1 MRLHQLLG
9 CHVQRDH
16 LSRTL
21 ALLALPDYVLAC
33 CSDRQVLNAYFAEQI
48 VPRLDP
54 AEEPAV
60 RRRAKALVAAG
71 RTLPGAKLV
80 KALLADPLTAPFL
93 ARSLWSAADGSA
105 VITFKPAARGAR
117 IEITGPLRAFHRR
130 EIRKALNGILDKMCR
145 SS

>member
-9 CHVQRDH
+9 CHVQREH

-33 CSDRQVLNAYFAEQI
+33 CSDRQALNAYFAEQI
-48 VPRLDP
+48 VPRLGDP

-80 KALLADPLTAPFL
+80 KALIADALTAPSP
-93 ARSLWSAADGSA
+93 AKSLWSTADGPPS
-105 VITFKPAARGAR
+105 
-117 IEITGPLRAFHRR
+117 
-130 EIRKALNGILDKMCR
+130 
-145 SS
+145 